1 VDRSSYTRTVPREEK
16 PRYGLR
22 RFIAAV
28 SVGLILIIGVGV
40 PLSIVAP
47 VPEARADVAAPAQS
61 LTPAAAPVFPSF
73 GSSAIAAVGMDG
85 VLATHGSQT
94 PRQIASIT
102 KIVTALVVLEAKPLA
117 PDQQGPT
124 ITFTQKDVQ
133 ILSDVL
139 ADDGS
144 WEAVQAGWR
153 TSERAALE
161 TMLIPS
167 ANNYAESLA
176 VWAYGSVP
184 KYLVAARAFLKT
196 NHLDD
201 TTLVDT
207 NGLSS
212 ADRSTPT
219 DLVHLGELALQDP
232 VVAAIVRKSSA
243 EEPNVGE
250 LLNTNQLLGKD
261 GVNGIK
267 TGTYGNEHGNLLF
280 SAKETVGTRTVQLVG
295 VILGAVTHDV
305 LDAHV
310 PALLASAKRSLHD
323 LPLATKGQ
331 AFASYQTKWGKVGKA
346 VAAEDVSRLVWGQA
360 KVVREAHVLSIS
372 GGRKG
377 QRVGSVVYVVN
388 GTRITVPLVL
398 DRDVLAA
405 PVWWRLTHPLR

>member
-1 VDRSSYTRTVPREEK
+1 VPREEK

-22 RFIAAV
+22 RFVAAV
-28 SVGLILIIGVGV
+28 SVGLILIIGAGV

-47 VPEARADVAAPAQS
+47 VPRANADVAAQTQS
-61 LTPAAAPVFPSF
+61 VTAAAAPVFPSF

-85 VLATHGSQT
+85 VLAQHGSQS

-102 KIVTALVVLEAKPLA
+102 KIVTALVVLEKKPLTTGE
-117 PDQQGPT
+117 QGPT

-139 ADDGS
+139 ADNGS
-144 WEAVQAGWR
+144 WQAVQAGWR
-153 TSERAALE
+153 TSERSALE

-184 KYLVAARAFLKT
+184 KYLVAARAFLKE
-196 NHLDD
+196 HDLKD

-212 ADRSTPT
+212 GDRSTPT
-219 DLVHLGELALQDP
+219 DLVRLGELALDDP
-232 VVAAIVRKSSA
+232 VVASIVQKSSA
-243 EEPNVGE
+243 DEPNVGE
-250 LLNTNQLLGKD
+250 IANTNKLLGSH

-267 TGTYGNEHGNLLF
+267 TGTFDTVKANLLF
-280 SAKETVGTRTVQLVG
+280 SAKVTVGARTVQLVG
-295 VILGAVTHDV
+295 VILGAADHDT
-305 LDAHV
+305 LDARV
-310 PALLASAKRSLHD
+310 PALLSSVRKSLHD

-331 AFASYQTKWGKVGKA
+331 PFASYQTKWGKVGKA
-346 VAAEDVSRLVWGQA
+346 VAAQDVTRLVYGQA
-360 KVVREAHVLSIS
+360 KVVREAHVTSIS
-372 GGRKG
+372 GGRRG
-377 QRVGSVVYVVN
+377 ERVGSVVYVVN
-388 GTRITVPLVL
+388 GTRISVPLVL

-405 PVWWRLTHPLR
+405 PIWWRLTHPLR